1 MPHASSITATTY
13 LVGEITFSRRLVCA
27 LSLNLLL
34 IASAYIRIPL
44 PFSPVP
50 ITGQAM
56 AVLACGLF
64 LGPVTGA
71 LTVIAYLFEGALG
84 LPVFAGG
91 SAGLAHIA
99 GPTGGYLLGFIPAAF
114 IVGILSARVRSMTY
128 LRLIGVQVLGVVIIY
143 IPGLLVLTLFVPDSI
158 VLRTGLYPFLP
169 GAAIKIVLTA
179 SALSAYKRIRQS
191 I

>member
-1 MPHASSITATTY
+1 MPHASSITATRY
-13 LVGEITFSRRLVCA
+13 FVGEIALSRRLIYA
-27 LSLNLLL
+27 LGFNLLL

-50 ITGQAM
+50 ITGQTM

-64 LGPVTGA
+64 LGPVTGS
-71 LTVIAYLFEGALG
+71 LTVIAYLMEGALG

-114 IVGILSARVRSMTY
+114 VVGILSARVGSMTY
-128 LRLIGVQVLGVVIIY
+128 LRLIGVLIMGVVIVY
-143 IPGLLVLTLFVPDSI
+143 IPGLLVLTLFMPDNI
-158 VLRTGLYPFLP
+158 VLHIGLYPFLP
-169 GAAIKIVLTA
+169 GAVIKVFFTA